1 MLQKLIHKLPAG
13 LLPGDQS
20 IEILAD
26 RETRKLFFI
35 QNGSVYS
42 FKDLSNAYK
51 RQLLVKLL
59 ADKPALKDLGH
70 LGYSK
75 ALEEF
80 AFCLFGGADSNPD
93 FDEKGKLG
101 RVENF
106 RCGLNCKCLSWK
118 SKKITYNKNSQTIRP
133 LNQFGINIRPTSR
146 TTRTMHINRMNR
158 THRPNMIIL
167 ENITLTRRT
176 RTSYMMPII
185 IKPIILHTSRIQSRR
200 NTIT

>member
-59 ADKPALKDLGH
+59 ADKPALKDLGY

-93 FDEKGKLG
+93 FDEDGKLG
-101 RVENF
+101 VVENF
-106 RCGLNCKCLSWK
+106 RCGLNCRCLSWK
-118 SKKITYNKNSQTIRP
+118 SKKITYNKNSVTKRELQVLDLLKLGDPDKLIAHKLKISMST
-133 LNQFGINIRPTSR
+133 LNTHKKNIMNKFGASSKTSAVVHGIEN
-146 TTRTMHINRMNR
+146 HI
-158 THRPNMIIL
+158 
-167 ENITLTRRT
+167 
-176 RTSYMMPII
+176 
-185 IKPIILHTSRIQSRR
+185 IQ
-200 NTIT
+200 